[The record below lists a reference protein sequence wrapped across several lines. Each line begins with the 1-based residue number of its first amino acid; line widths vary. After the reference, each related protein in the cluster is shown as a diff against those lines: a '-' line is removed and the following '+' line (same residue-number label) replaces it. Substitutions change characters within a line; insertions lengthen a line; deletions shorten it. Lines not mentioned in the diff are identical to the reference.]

1 MQTEKEIKEYIN
13 KLFNSNHQSIVNHLT
28 HLSFNEISKNINER
42 VLKNR
47 IKNIHEVYVNNKQ
60 LFKNLEKDGI
70 YNILEDESLEKIYDN
85 FIKHIEDSK
94 VKKYA
99 KSFLRSYKDLLN
111 EESLK
116 IFAELRNLN
125 LDREI
130 IANEIRKVAMFKDSK
145 TLNKMLSNILSSYSN
160 GIESIIAK
168 INPDAES
175 ILDVNILKN
184 KDNVL
189 VLQINDFEASQE
201 LGSSQWC
208 ISTDESYF
216 EEYLFSPDASI
227 KYNGEL
233 DQESD
238 EYDENKIE
246 GKHFFYYNFNLPADN
261 PLSKIGFTISANGSV
276 VAAHNKNDECILEDI
291 KEIISEEDLIY
302 FTKKALPYL
311 SDFNYDKLIN
321 EKRTYELSIENG
333 AFLMLNTRNPLNVFS
348 KIISD
353 EEKSNWLL
361 NNTGRIILRKEIVEK
376 SYEDFFKYNEISS
389 EDFIEDIF
397 NYYKFVNYAKEEL
410 RYDKYIDSI
419 HNQFEYDEDEEES
432 FGVDMDI
439 TVYNRNLFNENFE
452 EIFNNINDI
461 SKRLIFE
468 KNIDILKSL
477 LNEEIVKLEYSGFKN
492 KGMNDPDFYINK
504 LNNKFLIS
512 ASSFLINK
520 KIKLTNAE
528 ESFLLLGSVL
538 YGKTSDQINTMLCDK
553 IKEEKINVNILLK
566 NIDKLESSTIIK
578 LNDFINKNPII
589 LESYEP
595 DNKSFQELLKN
606 KLFLEYFN
614 NECKE
619 VINKKLKENINII
632 YESINENKKNDY
644 SFGIDLLHAK
654 KIGILDNDI
663 LKRIDSS
670 RISFGSQKE
679 LKKYIGE
686 DKYKGFKESLLEENN
701 KKIYKPKI

>member
-419 HNQFEYDEDEEES
+419 YNQFEYDEDEEES